1 MDPTSNDDPRATWLE
16 ALRRQRNAREA
27 RLFERPPFNPAVR
40 VLSCSAI
47 DPSLALSDEGRVRLE
62 GQGAAP
68 SAERLEVEL
77 DHESAV
83 QIIGRSDVPSGV
95 YRWSD
100 DAAAPPS
107 LLVSSLLHDLKNALG
122 AQSLLLGSAER
133 ELRTASDGS
142 RSVRFEPLLESLGL
156 CRESV
161 AVAADR
167 AQVAQWISST
177 SAAPSMSGEL
187 WLRLALAALS
197 SDERDRLQRTL
208 SPDARS
214 GPRGDVRSL
223 VSIACALCAMASGGT
238 RSGQRVESAAELRC
252 DDEQL
257 SLSLRL
263 AHKCVTRDS
272 LWSAATHQQP
282 ASGSRS
288 EALIGLHE
296 ALCSRERFTFT
307 ASPSSGT
314 SLVLHA
320 PRSSGVLR

>member
-1 MDPTSNDDPRATWLE
+1 MDPTSNEVLRATWLD
-16 ALRRQRNAREA
+16 ALRRERAAREA
-27 RLFERPPFNPAVR
+27 RLYERPPFNPAVR
-40 VLSCSAI
+40 VLSCRALDASSAQP
-47 DPSLALSDEGRVRLE
+47 DDARVHIE
-62 GQGAAP
+62 GQGPRPAGA
-68 SAERLEVEL
+68 RLELEF
-77 DHESAV
+77 
-83 QIIGRSDVPSGV
+83 
-95 YRWSD
+95 D
-100 DAAAPPS
+100 DASDAIVVEPPDVVAGVQRWDDQASPPPS

-161 AVAADR
+161 AIAADR

-223 VSIACALCAMASGGT
+223 VAIACALCAMASGGT
-238 RSGQRVESAAELRC
+238 RSGQPTASLAELRC

-257 SLSLRL
+257 TLSLSL
-263 AHKCVTRDS
+263 AHKCVSLDV
-272 LWSAATHQQP
+272 LWSAATQQQP